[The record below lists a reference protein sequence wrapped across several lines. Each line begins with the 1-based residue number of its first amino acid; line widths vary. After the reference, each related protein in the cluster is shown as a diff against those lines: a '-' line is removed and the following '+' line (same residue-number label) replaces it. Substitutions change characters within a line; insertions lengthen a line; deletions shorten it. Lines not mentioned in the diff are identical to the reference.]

1 MRDAVAADMATEDPA
16 EVKTESAR
24 WLADSDLA
32 VYASEFGRNTF
43 QGGLNWY
50 GVATDPTNKRDIEV
64 FAGKKIYVPSLY
76 IAGRK
81 DWGTYQEPGAV
92 ENLGDVCP
100 FAGPMAPVSRLPNLS
115 RVQDI
120 GCIRSSLR
128 RS

>member
-1 MRDAVAADMATEDPA
+1 MRDAVAADMVTEDPA
-16 EVKTESAR
+16 EAKTKSAR

-32 VYASEFGRNTF
+32 VYASEFSRNTF

-50 GVATDPTNKRDIEV
+50 RVATDPANKRDLEV

-92 ENLGDVCP
+92 ENL
-100 FAGPMAPVSRLPNLS
+100 
-115 RVQDI
+115 
-120 GCIRSSLR
+120 
-128 RS
+128 